1 MKKPVLIVLI
11 GPTGVG
17 KTELSLSIA
26 EKYHTSIISSDSRQ
40 LYKDLKIGTAAPTP
54 DQLKRVPHYFVGTLE
69 LTDYYSAAQFEAE
82 VLKKLEELFRTH
94 PVVVM
99 TGGSMMYVDAVC
111 KGIDD
116 IPTVDKETRELML
129 RRYESEGLEQL
140 CAELRVL
147 DPEYYR
153 IVDLKNPKRVIH
165 ALEICYMTGKTY
177 TSFRTRNTKERPF
190 QNKHHPF
197 QVSGGAYYGHF
208 RCGLCFVGLALVD
221 KLVDAVDHLRGHV
234 DQAVKRV
241 RCRRHDVEH
250 AHIAVLDDQ
259 KAHRLDLDACAAA
272 AADTVFVLLHRE
284 LRPAAGKGEADAGQR
299 NERDVVRR
307 RDRFADDSVRV
318 HHFLDL
324 AHGRSHDC
332 TDFIIHC

>member
-82 VLKKLEELFRTH
+82 VLKKLEELFKTH

-129 RRYESEGLEQL
+129 RRYENEGLEQL

-147 DPEYYR
+147 DPEYYL

-190 QNKHHPF
+190 QIIKI
-197 QVSGGAYYGHF
+197 
-208 RCGLCFVGLALVD
+208 GL
-221 KLVDAVDHLRGHV
+221 
-234 DQAVKRV
+234 
-241 RCRRHDVEH
+241 
-250 AHIAVLDDQ
+250 
-259 KAHRLDLDACAAA
+259 
-272 AADTVFVLLHRE
+272 T
-284 LRPAAGKGEADAGQR
+284 
-299 NERDVVRR
+299 
-307 RDRFADDSVRV
+307 RDREELYQRINQRVDEMMKEGLLEEVKSVYAYKHLNSLNTVGYKEIFNYLDGEWELPFAIEKIKQNSRIYSRKQMTWFKRDPEITWF
-318 HHFLDL
+318 HPAQTEEIMKFLEERINQ
-324 AHGRSHDC
+324 A
-332 TDFIIHC
+332 